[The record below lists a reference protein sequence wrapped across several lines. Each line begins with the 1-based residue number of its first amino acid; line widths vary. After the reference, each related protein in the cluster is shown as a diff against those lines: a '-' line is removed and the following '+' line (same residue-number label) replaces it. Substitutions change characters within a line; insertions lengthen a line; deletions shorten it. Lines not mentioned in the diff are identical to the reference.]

1 MPRRRCGS
9 FFFLQKCNLEQFFVD
24 KEAEE
29 IKSDLKTIK
38 NCLKL
43 IQDATSDTTKIAEQ
57 IAILEKVLIVKFMV
71 KVSDPLFASTHC
83 DLPVCGDVGI
93 AVAVTIARRRQAY
106 Q

>member
-29 IKSDLKTIK
+29 IESDLKTIK

-57 IAILEKVLIVKFMV
+57 IVILEKVSIVKSMI
-71 KVSDPLFASTHC
+71 KVSDHTYSLSTRIVCYFVVFIVAS
-83 DLPVCGDVGI
+83 
-93 AVAVTIARRRQAY
+93 
-106 Q
+106 